1 MFIINYED
9 ITSNSNRTHSVDV
22 STFRNNRHKSFRLR
36 LPSIRRE
43 LRTKVKVSDKSP
55 DPENPPI
62 PEEENMPLNQLPVPG
77 PDFPINSPPLRHR
90 PVDGCI
96 LDVMEAEK
104 ASQGFIRRASSLEGI
119 ETQKQN
125 DLDRTSDNS
134 GGSSPEIRPRAQ
146 TIGSR
151 IGNHVKSSMIIQASS
166 DSELIKNRAKQVN
179 DSLGNATADNM
190 NKMPDPDGSI
200 PSAKG
205 IFLPNVQNM
214 KHNVSEKVAQV
225 GCFDNDNL
233 QVVALMISC
242 WLLS

>member
-1 MFIINYED
+1 MLFIY
-9 ITSNSNRTHSVDV
+9 
-22 STFRNNRHKSFRLR
+22 L
-36 LPSIRRE
+36 
-43 LRTKVKVSDKSP
+43 
-55 DPENPPI
+55 
-62 PEEENMPLNQLPVPG
+62 G
-77 PDFPINSPPLRHR
+77 
-90 PVDGCI
+90 
-96 LDVMEAEK
+96 
-104 ASQGFIRRASSLEGI
+104 
-119 ETQKQN
+119 
-125 DLDRTSDNS
+125 
-134 GGSSPEIRPRAQ
+134 
-146 TIGSR
+146 